1 MSDSSFLREVDEA
14 VRQEAL
20 KRLWDRYG
28 LFVIL
33 GALLIVAGVAGYKGW
48 GYWQAQ
54 QAAEAGAR
62 FTGALSLT
70 EEGKTGDAVTA
81 FRELAQEGPS
91 GYRLLSQFQLAAADA
106 EAGRTAEAVKKY
118 DALAA
123 ESGGGDVLGGL
134 ARIRAA
140 LLLVDDASLADMKAR
155 LDKLADGIGPWRHS
169 ARELLGLA
177 AYRTGDTETAER
189 YFTRALVDPGVPPNL
204 RRRAEMMLALVV
216 KADAPSSPETN

>member
-14 VRQEAL
+14 VRQDAL

-28 LFVIL
+28 LLAVL
-33 GALLIVAGVAGYKGW
+33 AAVLIVAGVAGYKGW
-48 GYWQAQ
+48 GYWRVQ

-62 FTGALSLT
+62 FTGALSLS

-81 FRELAQEGPS
+81 FKELAEDGPG
-91 GYRLLSQFQLAAADA
+91 GYRLLSRFQLAAADA
-106 EAGRTAEAVKKY
+106 EAGRTAEAVKTY

-123 ESGGGDVLGGL
+123 DSGLGEVLQGL
-134 ARIRAA
+134 AQVRAA
-140 LLLVDDASLADMKAR
+140 LLLVDEASLADMKGR
-155 LDKLADGIGPWRHS
+155 LEALADGIGPWRHS

-177 AYRTGDTETAER
+177 AYRTGDTEAAER
-189 YFTRALVDPGVPPNL
+189 YFTRAAVDPGVPPNL

-216 KADAPSSPETN
+216 KADAPSAPETN